1 MMGHVGIEIKMLLY
15 GFKQQLLELIKGK
28 QNARKLLVW
37 LNSRQGQIMNGLGRA
52 SIAWMELKKILQD
65 SSPRGKSMIE
75 SFYRRK

>member
-28 QNARKLLVW
+28 QNARKLLVQ
-37 LNSRQGQIMNGLGRA
+37 LNSGQGQIMNGLGRA
-52 SIAWMELKKILQD
+52 SIAWMELRKILQD